1 MAIKSGYSTVWTT
14 DLSSILHMLW
24 KLRVLQMLQI
34 ISMHMYSLILEYL
47 AFYILTTVENL

>member
-1 MAIKSGYSTVWTT
+1 MEIKSGYYTVWTT
-14 DLSSILHMLW
+14 GLSSILHMLW

-34 ISMHMYSLILEYL
+34 ISIHMYSLILEYL